1 MSDSPPAEAG
11 ACDLAIVG
19 GGPGGYAAA
28 IAAAQAGM
36 SAVCIDEREALGGA
50 CLNVGCIPSKTL
62 LHWSE
67 RFEEAGRDYAKRGIR
82 LAGVELDL
90 PAMMAEKER
99 TVARL
104 AGGVARLFEGNGV
117 ERVRGAARLVRVEGR
132 PAVAVNG
139 AGGERTVSAR
149 RVVIATGS
157 EPAALPGVAV
167 DGERIFDSTGALS
180 LARVPRSLAVI
191 GAGYIGL
198 ELGSVWRRLGAE
210 VTVVEA
216 LDRIAPG
223 MDRELAGRYR
233 QLLARQGLVFRLS
246 TLVSAAEARD
256 DGVALE
262 LSPAAGGGAET
273 LEVEAVLVAVGRRPR
288 AGGLGL
294 EEAGVALD
302 ERGFVMVDGDFR
314 TNREGVY
321 AIGDVIG
328 GPMLAHKATA
338 EAHALVETLA
348 GGRGAVDYDTVP
360 AAIYTEPEAAW
371 VGRNEEELAAAG
383 VEFRKGRFPF
393 SANSRAAT
401 LGRGEG
407 FVKVLADARADRI
420 LGVHALGADASA
432 LVAEAALAMAF
443 GGSAEDIARTCH
455 AHPTLSEALMEAASL
470 AAFGKSLHILDRA
483 PSAKP

>member
-1 MSDSPPAEAG
+1 MSDAAPAEGG
-11 ACDLAIVG
+11 ACDLAVIG
-19 GGPGGYAAA
+19 GGPAGYAAA
-28 IAAAQAGM
+28 IAAAQAGLR
-36 SAVCIDEREALGGA
+36 AVCIDERETLGGA

-67 RFEEAGRDYAKRGIR
+67 RFEEAGRDYAARGIR
-82 LAGVELDL
+82 LAGVGLDL

-104 AGGVARLFEGNGV
+104 TGGVARLFEGNGV
-117 ERVRGAARLVRVEGR
+117 DRVVGAARLVRVEGR
-132 PAVAVNG
+132 PAVAVDG
-139 AGGERTVSAR
+139 ADGERRTVAAR
-149 RVVIATGS
+149 RVVVATGS
-157 EPAALPGVAV
+157 EPAALSGVAA
-167 DGERIFDSTGALS
+167 DGERIVDSTGALS
-180 LARVPRSLAVI
+180 FPRVPGSLAVI

-223 MDRELAGRYR
+223 MDRELAERYR
-233 QLLARQGLVFRLS
+233 RLLARQGLAFRLS
-246 TLVSAAEARD
+246 TRVSAAEARD
-256 DGVALE
+256 DGVALA
-262 LSPAAGGGAET
+262 LSPAGGVAET
-273 LEVEAVLVAVGRRPR
+273 LQVDAVLIAVGRRPR
-288 AGGLGL
+288 TGGLGL

-302 ERGFVMVDGDFR
+302 ERSFVMVDGDFQ
-314 TNREGVY
+314 TNVEGVH

-328 GPMLAHKATA
+328 GAMLAHKATA

-348 GGRGAVDYDTVP
+348 GGRGAVDYDAVP

-383 VEFRKGRFPF
+383 AQFRKGRFPF

-401 LGRGEG
+401 LGRADG
-407 FVKVLADARADRI
+407 FVKVLTDARTDRL

-432 LVAEAALAMAF
+432 LIAEAALAMSF

-470 AAFGKSLHILDRA
+470 AAFGKSLHLLR
-483 PSAKP
+483 

>member
-1 MSDSPPAEAG
+1 MSDPAPAG
-11 ACDLAIVG
+11 GDAYDLAIVG

-28 IAAAQAGM
+28 IAASQAGLR
-36 SAVCIDEREALGGA
+36 AVCIDERETLGGA

-67 RFEEAGRDYAKRGIR
+67 RFEEAGSDYAARGIR

-104 AGGVARLFEGNGV
+104 TGGVARLFEGNGV
-117 ERVRGAARLVRVEGR
+117 DRVVGAARLVRVEGR
-132 PAVAVNG
+132 PAVAVDG
-139 AGGERTVSAR
+139 ADGERRTVAAH
-149 RVVIATGS
+149 RVVIAAGS

-167 DGERIFDSTGALS
+167 DGERIVDSTGALS
-180 LARVPRSLAVI
+180 FSRVPRRLAVI

-223 MDRELAGRYR
+223 MDRELAERYR
-233 QLLARQGLVFRLS
+233 RLLARQGLAFRLS
-246 TLVSAAEARD
+246 TRVSAAQAHD
-256 DGVALE
+256 DGVALA
-262 LSPAAGGGAET
+262 LSPAGGAAET
-273 LEVEAVLVAVGRRPR
+273 LQVDAVLVAVGRRPR
-288 AGGLGL
+288 TGGLGL

-302 ERGFVMVDGDFR
+302 ERGFVMVDGDFQ
-314 TNREGVY
+314 TNVEGVH

-328 GPMLAHKATA
+328 GAMLAHKATA
-338 EAHALVETLA
+338 EAHALVETLSGA
-348 GGRGAVDYDTVP
+348 RGAVDYDAVP

-371 VGRNEEELAAAG
+371 VGRNEEELTAAG
-383 VEFRKGRFPF
+383 AQFRKGRFPF

-401 LGRGEG
+401 LGRTEG
-407 FVKVLADARADRI
+407 FVKVLADARTDRL

-432 LVAEAALAMAF
+432 LIAEAALAMAF

-455 AHPTLSEALMEAASL
+455 AHPTLSEALMEAASV
-470 AAFGKSLHILDRA
+470 AVFGKSLHLLR
-483 PSAKP
+483 